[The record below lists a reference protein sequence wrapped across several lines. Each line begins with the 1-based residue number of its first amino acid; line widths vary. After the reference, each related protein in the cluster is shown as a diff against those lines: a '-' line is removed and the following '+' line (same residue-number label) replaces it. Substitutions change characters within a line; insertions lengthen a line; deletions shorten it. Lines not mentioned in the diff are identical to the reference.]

1 MIPVNTIHSK
11 APVPS
16 PSKGLRS
23 CKGFTEPAPK
33 PAPKRPS
40 KMAMPR
46 ATATPASMP
55 DHEIPLPTLIPK
67 RFLPYS
73 LRFSS
78 FINAPQLSWEV
89 YLSLVHESCQR
100 QSCPQ
105 VKKSFCETE
114 LRDATCFFG
123 VRGEHFPSSPSCS
136 GKSCPN
142 ADRKSELMYG
152 ELSKMPAQEFQ
163 EQLPL
168 RWRQRVPARMVIEC

>member
-1 MIPVNTIHSK
+1 MIPVNTIHIK

-23 CKGFTEPAPK
+23 CKGLTEPAPR

-73 LRFSS
+73 IRFSS
-78 FINAPQLSWEV
+78 FINTPQLSWEV
-89 YLSLVHESCQR
+89 YLCVVHESCQR
-100 QSCPQ
+100 HWCLRSRS
-105 VKKSFCETE
+105 SFPERSYETRLASSVGE
-114 LRDATCFFG
+114 ANIFLVHRIAPVNLALTQTAKRDFA
-123 VRGEHFPSSPSCS
+123 S
-136 GKSCPN
+136 
-142 ADRKSELMYG
+142 
-152 ELSKMPAQEFQ
+152 
-163 EQLPL
+163 
-168 RWRQRVPARMVIEC
+168 VI